1 MTAQLDSTSYLGNRK
16 LKAAGVVFEW
26 TDEQRAEYMRCA
38 MDPIYFIKKYV
49 MIISIDKGVIPF
61 AMYPFQEEMIRT
73 AVDNRFT
80 IAKMPRQVG
89 KTTTIAAMMLWYILF
104 HENFQAAILA
114 HKQKGAQSIV
124 GKIAMAYEYIPKWM
138 QAGVVEWN
146 KASIKLD
153 NGSFVEAFSTSA
165 DSVRGGAYS
174 FVYLDEFAFV
184 PPNMQEE
191 FWTSTYPVISSSKTA
206 KVFITSTPNGYN
218 LFWKIWKDSEE
229 GRNSYQRCSVNWWDV
244 PGRDDAWREETIK
257 NTSEK
262 QFSQEFECE
271 FLGSS
276 LTLISAKKLGM
287 LTFSTPIQE
296 TTDFCIYEEPV
307 KGHTYVLVSDVA
319 RGTGND
325 YSAFIVFDITES
337 PYRIVAKYRNNEI
350 SHMVYPQYVYQFATS
365 YNQAFVL
372 VETND
377 IGQVV
382 SDILYYEYEY
392 ENLFLTQSKGRSG
405 QQIGSGFGG
414 ALPTFGL
421 RTTVP
426 VKRIG
431 CMNLKSLVEG
441 DKLILNDNDLI
452 YELARF
458 ISTKSSFAAEEGCHD
473 DLVMCCVLFAWL
485 VHQEYF
491 KELSDTDMRK
501 ALYED
506 QQAIIEDSL
515 TPFGFITDGTHPDEI
530 MEENAPIR
538 NVADVDAWF
547 KL

>member
-1 MTAQLDSTSYLGNRK
+1 MTGKLDETSYLGNKK

-26 TDEQRAEYMRCA
+26 TDEQRLEYTRCA
-38 MDPIYFIKKYV
+38 LDPIYFIKKYV
-49 MIISIDKGVIPF
+49 KIVSIDKGITNF
-61 AMYPFQEEMIRT
+61 EMWPFQEEMIKT
-73 AVDNRFT
+73 AVNNRFV

-89 KTTTIAAMMLWYILF
+89 KTTTVAALMLWYILF
-104 HENFQAAILA
+104 NENFQVAILA
-114 HKQKGAQSIV
+114 HKQKGAMGV
-124 GKIAMAYEYIPKWM
+124 VRKIALAYEHIPKWM

-146 KASIKLD
+146 KGKIDLD

-165 DSVRGGAYS
+165 DAVRGGSFS

-184 PPNMQEE
+184 PPNLQEE
-191 FWTSTYPVISSSKTA
+191 FWTSTYPTIASSQTA

-218 LFWKIWKDSEE
+218 LFWKIWKDAEE
-229 GRNSYQRCSVNWWDV
+229 KRNSYKMCSVNWWDI
-244 PGRDDAWREETIK
+244 PGRDDAWKAETIA

-262 QFSQEFECE
+262 QFNQEFECE

-287 LTFSTPIQE
+287 LTFSTPLQE
-296 TTDFCIYEEPV
+296 TEDFCVYEEPV

-319 RGTGND
+319 RGTGGD
-325 YSAFIVFDITES
+325 YSAFVVFDITET
-337 PYRIVAKYRNNEI
+337 PYRVVAKYRNNEI
-350 SHMVYPQYVYQFATS
+350 SHMVYPQYVYQFGKA
-365 YNQAFVL
+365 YNDAFVL

-392 ENLFLTQSKGRSG
+392 ENLFLTQSKGKTG
-405 QQIGSGFGG
+405 QQIGGGFGG
-414 ALPTFGL
+414 TLPTFGL

-452 YELARF
+452 YELTRF

-491 KELSDTDMRK
+491 KELSDTDARK
-501 ALYED
+501 ALQQD
-506 QQAIIEDSL
+506 QEQIINDSL
-515 TPFGFITDGTHPDEI
+515 TPFGFITDARDPDELN
-530 MEENAPIR
+530 EEEQEIR
-538 NVADVDAWF
+538 TVENLENWF
-547 KL
+547 RV